1 MRNTFCLV
9 TALAVLAVS
18 PAFAKIEPE
27 FPSRSIRPVISTTEP
42 NQATGQVAPQR
53 RVTPLP
59 ERLTPANSRA
69 CGRPYVARDAAD
81 NAERRDCQPENSI
94 NSQSEIPQLRAFRQ
108 PSSPRFAP

>member
-1 MRNTFCLV
+1 MKNRFCLV
-9 TALAVLAVS
+9 TALAMLVAS
-18 PAFAKIEPE
+18 PTFAKVEPE

-59 ERLTPANSRA
+59 ERLTPTNSRA
-69 CGRPYVARDAAD
+69 CGRPFVARDAAD

-94 NSQSEIPQLRAFRQ
+94 STQSEIPQLRAFRQ
-108 PSSPRFAP
+108 PSSQRFAP